1 MSETITKFIKWFI
14 SISAFIYGVSFL
26 MRAEYT
32 GTIKPVF
39 LAVLCFGVVYWFS
52 KTTYEAPRKIL
63 FYTFGVLLVAGAA
76 ARYVDL
82 DMMMFQ
88 IGYFASWQTW
98 AFLIGLPVMGYVM
111 SRDD

>member
-1 MSETITKFIKWFI
+1 M
-14 SISAFIYGVSFL
+14 
-26 MRAEYT
+26 
-32 GTIKPVF
+32 
-39 LAVLCFGVVYWFS
+39 
-52 KTTYEAPRKIL
+52 KIL